1 MNGILVVNKESGYT
15 SRDVVNIL
23 NKELGT
29 KKIGHTGTLDPI
41 ATGVLVVC
49 VGQYTKLVDKI
60 TAYDKEYI
68 ATIQLGVETDTLDRT
83 GKILKENSEISVDN
97 QVLINTLNSFLGKSL
112 QEVPIYSAVKVNGKK
127 LYDYARN
134 QEEIEL
140 PKREIEIKEIELLES
155 EKGFI
160 TFRTVVSKGTYIRS
174 LIRDI
179 CKKLDILGTMY
190 ALERTR
196 QGQFSVNESFPLE
209 YYSQFSRVYSILFSE
224 IILRLRHRAAFE
236 INSRNAFPQIAGKFI
251 VEAPGAIAQFLQ
263 RQTLASTLAY
273 QHHLVSQRRVR
284 DVGHIDHKLIH
295 TDPAAD
301 RCLFSM
307 NQHPSLVGKTSGIA
321 VPIAHR
327 NGCNLRWTRHRI
339 GRSIADLPP
348 WGQLLQK
355 DDPAF

>member
-1 MNGILVVNKESGYT
+1 MNGILVINKESGYT

-140 PKREIEIKEIELLES
+140 PKREIEIKEIELLKS

-209 YYSQFSRVYSILFSE
+209 AIKQKKYSLLKIEDIFDYPVYSLNEEEYFKV
-224 IILRLRHRAAFE
+224 LNGNRLA
-236 INSRNAFPQIAGKFI
+236 
-251 VEAPGAIAQFLQ
+251 
-263 RQTLASTLAY
+263 
-273 QHHLVSQRRVR
+273 
-284 DVGHIDHKLIH
+284 IDH
-295 TDPAAD
+295 
-301 RCLFSM
+301 
-307 NQHPSLVGKTSGIA
+307 PSFYLLLEYKKQIIALYKKEENYYKT
-321 VPIAHR
+321 VFR
-327 NGCNLRWTRHRI
+327 NI
-339 GRSIADLPP
+339 
-348 WGQLLQK
+348 
-355 DDPAF
+355 